1 MLIIMDDE
9 EYSLDLGDKKG
20 HFHERVAEWGQNKKN
35 NVMMILKIFNDD
47 DDDDD
52 DFQW

>member
-1 MLIIMDDE
+1 MDDE

-35 NVMMILKIFNDD
+35 KNWHQQKSDRIVFFFWLFETVP
-47 DDDDD
+47 
-52 DFQW
+52 